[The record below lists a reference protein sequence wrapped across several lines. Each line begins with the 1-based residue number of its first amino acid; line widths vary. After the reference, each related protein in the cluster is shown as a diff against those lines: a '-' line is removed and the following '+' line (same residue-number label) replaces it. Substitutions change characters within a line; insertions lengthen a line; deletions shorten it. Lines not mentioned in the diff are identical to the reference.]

1 MPATTAR
8 IIRAAAPTEPP
19 IAAFL
24 LVVGPFDEAAGGTET
39 VGELYSDAVTY
50 APLGN
55 YEALGVDSI

>member
-24 LVVGPFDEAAGGTET
+24 LEVGPFDEAAGGTEA

-55 YEALGVDSI
+55 YKLSGFSRI